1 MVQTMDR
8 GVVPNANSILNVELD
23 VKGESWMT
31 FMRRLCAERKGILPM
46 TAVFLKNALMNAKAH
61 KVSYCIS
68 FFSVFLVVFLCV
80 ILMST
85 IFNLPIVFLRL
96 GEVHNGKNDLALTA
110 GGELHS
116 ASSLNYSIVEERF
129 PLRDPLRGFH
139 SPRIRFGG
147 SIVKYSTCSG
157 IKKPQDLWY
166 DKKNE
171 TCRGGCF
178 EEYCDSTETQALI
191 VAINEE
197 RETRMGFGTSW
208 KGRKLKKGEV
218 ILSIGVAAVANRTR
232 VGDTVLLVAMLATPL
247 RQLFTDFPSL
257 TRNTRTI
264 VALKV
269 VGIVA
274 PDRSKFDSD
283 DFAVLDYDTFVSLVS
298 EGFFPGHNAEDVKKF
313 SESNPKSC
321 ATSIHFN
328 LGPNDRTNTYKT
340 TDYALVR
347 LRISSW
353 VSSIAEPLGFNQITV
368 NTPIL
373 NFLYTVRFFSL
384 FVELIVSIILLSLA
398 FLSIMLIYSLL
409 NLSIE
414 NQVYELGVKRMIGFS
429 RGTLVFMLFTNAYAF
444 TIPAWII
451 GLIAGQVVFLG
462 LRSVVRD
469 IVGVN
474 LPHIVPGQAF
484 GWATLLGLLLP
495 LFGALLPVM
504 SLLKQNLPEALN
516 SSRGRNVGVLY
527 KIERGGYSKSVNYM
541 FFGIGTAFA
550 VFGFMLHYFFPIGLM
565 HMRLGLLFYI
575 FFGVLIGML
584 AGMVLLSLNF
594 ERMLQM
600 ISSYIFFFW
609 ESAAVFRA
617 FQNCL
622 VSHRQRNR
630 KTTLMYAFSLGFIIF
645 ITIAFQVQLRSFQY
659 GIRRSMGAE
668 VVIDFEGMDLFTFS
682 KMAHFIK
689 AALPQVSAVTYL
701 SDTVSSG
708 FNIQNVSLY
717 SPGRYQGV
725 FINSLVAISPNYLET
740 LNKDFL
746 LVKNYNQKSREYS
759 ISGAVYTAKRNQ
771 IVVSSSV
778 FSTLKSNSLEDP
790 EILVTAIMRNAGKR
804 YVDNVR
810 HAVKPCAVLD
820 AAPQV
825 SMTKFREMDGV
836 VLTSYPSL
844 TRFSGVEHLSI
855 RSIKLTTVSLR
866 VPESRY
872 INYVSR
878 VMEKYVRRNRITKTS
893 IRDDDRTA
901 QYLGIADR
909 ILGFFFIF
917 VQVVTLAICFFSLL
931 SSMTANI
938 SESSK
943 EVGIYR
949 CIGMTKFQIHRI
961 FIWESFV
968 VVIASGIVGIIV
980 GLMIGYSM
988 QLQNYLFTQLEVPFA
1003 LPYTQL
1009 LIVVIMAIGAALL
1022 ASYPPVALLLHL
1034 PSITH
1039 ILRRTT

>member
-1 MVQTMDR
+1 MAQTMDR
-8 GVVPNANSILNVELD
+8 GAVSDPNSILNVELEA
-23 VKGESWMT
+23 KSESWMA
-31 FMRRLCAERKGILPM
+31 FMRRICAERKRIFPM
-46 TAVFLKNALMNAKAH
+46 TAVFMKNALMNAKAH

-96 GEVHNGKNDLALTA
+96 GEVHNGKNDLAITT

-116 ASSLNYSIVEERF
+116 ASSLNYSIVEEIF
-129 PLRDPLRGFH
+129 PLTDPLRGYH

-147 SIVKYSTCSG
+147 YILKYSTCSG
-157 IKKPQDLWY
+157 ITKPQDLWY
-166 DKKNE
+166 DKKKE
-171 TCRGGCF
+171 LCLPTCVS
-178 EEYCDSTETQALI
+178 EYCDGTETPTVI
-191 VAINEE
+191 FAINEE
-197 RETRMGFGTSW
+197 RETRMRFGISW

-218 ILSIGVAAVANRTR
+218 ILSIGVAVAANNTR
-232 VGDTVLLVAMLATPL
+232 VGDTVLLLGSLGNPL
-247 RQLFTDFPSL
+247 HELFKSHPSL
-257 TRNTRTI
+257 IRNTRTI
-264 VALKV
+264 APLKV
-269 VGIVA
+269 VGIVV

-283 DFAVLDYDTFVSLVS
+283 DFAVLDYDTFVSMVS
-298 EGFFPGHNAEDVKKF
+298 EGLFPKHDQEDVKKF
-313 SESNPKSC
+313 GESNPKSC

-328 LGPNDRTNTYKT
+328 LGPNERTKTYKT
-340 TDYALVR
+340 TDYATVR

-414 NQVYELGVKRMIGFS
+414 NQVYELGVRRMIGFS
-429 RGTLVFMLFTNAYAF
+429 RGTLVFMLFVNAYAF
-444 TIPAWII
+444 TIPAWIL
-451 GLIAGQVVFLG
+451 GLITGQVVFLG
-462 LRSVVRD
+462 LRSVLRD
-469 IVGVN
+469 IIGVN
-474 LPHIVPGQAF
+474 LPYIVPGQAF

-495 LFGALLPVM
+495 LFGALLPVIN
-504 SLLKQNLPEALN
+504 LLRQNLPEALN
-516 SSRGRNVGVLY
+516 ASRGRNVGVIY
-527 KIERGGYSKSVNYM
+527 KIERGGYSRSVNYM
-541 FFGIGTAFA
+541 MFGIGTAFA
-550 VFGFMLHYFFPIGLM
+550 VFGFLLHYFFPIGLM

-575 FFGVLIGML
+575 FFGILIGML

-594 ERMLQM
+594 ERTLQTV
-600 ISSYIFFFW
+600 SSYIFFFW

-622 VSHRQRNR
+622 VAHRKRNR

-668 VVIDFEGMDLFTFS
+668 VVVDFEGLDLFTFS
-682 KMAHFIK
+682 RMSHFIK

-701 SDTVSSG
+701 SDKVITD

-725 FINSLVAISPNYLET
+725 SISSLAAISPNYLDA

-746 LVKNYNQKSREYS
+746 LVKKYNKESRKYS
-759 ISGAVYTAKRNQ
+759 ISGAVYTEKRNQ
-771 IVVSSSV
+771 IIVSSSV
-778 FSTLKSNSLEDP
+778 FSTLQSSSLEDP
-790 EILVTAIMRNAGKR
+790 EMLVTAIMTDTKERS
-804 YVDNVR
+804 VENVR
-810 HAVKPCAVLD
+810 HAVKPSAVLD

-844 TRFSGVEHLSI
+844 TRFSGVEYLSI
-855 RSIKLTTVSLR
+855 RSMKISTVSLR
-866 VPESRY
+866 VPDSRY
-872 INYVSR
+872 VNYVSR
-878 VMEKYVRRNRITKTS
+878 VIEKYLRRRRITKTS
-893 IRDDDRTA
+893 VRDDGRTA

-909 ILGFFFIF
+909 TLGFFFIF

-938 SESSK
+938 SESTK
-943 EVGIYR
+943 EIGIYR
-949 CIGMTKFQIHRI
+949 CIGMTRFQIYRI

-980 GLMIGYSM
+980 GLTIGYSM
-988 QLQNYLFTQLEVPFA
+988 QLQNYLFTQLEIPFA

-1009 LIVVIMAIGAALL
+1009 LIVLFMAIGAALL
-1022 ASYPPVALLLHL
+1022 ASYPPVAFLLHL